1 MNRPDPGD
9 LLGGRPGEST
19 AVVASRV
26 ARARERARARGVR
39 CNAELSPRALDEYAP
54 LTGGAGDLL
63 ERLVA
68 SGRLSGRGVQR
79 VRRVALTLADLAG
92 DDPPITTDQVA
103 TAHSLR
109 TQPACL
115 RERLAV

>member
-1 MNRPDPGD
+1 M
-9 LLGGRPGEST
+9 
-19 AVVASRV
+19 
-26 ARARERARARGVR
+26 
-39 CNAELSPRALDEYAP
+39 
-54 LTGGAGDLL
+54 
-63 ERLVA
+63 
-68 SGRLSGRGVQR
+68 QR

-92 DDPPITTDQVA
+92 DDPPVTTAHIA